1 MLISRTGSPEDAP
14 SLRPLLEHEDQ
25 NVRTHIV
32 EALLKFKDPWA
43 VIGLRKAI
51 GSKDRGVSSRAFFMA
66 GSYQVADV
74 AQDLVSMIK
83 RMVLFKSDYG
93 VNEEIIRALGQI
105 GDPCAIPVLE
115 KLARTTRTFYP
126 KSLSHMKVVLFRSL
140 AGYPNEYL
148 TALLNTGKESSDERI
163 QRTCRELMERK

>member
-1 MLISRTGSPEDAP
+1 
-14 SLRPLLEHEDQ
+14 LEHEDQ
-25 NVRTHIV
+25 NVRTDV
-32 EALLKFKDPWA
+32 LEALLKFKDPWA
-43 VIGLRKAI
+43 VIGLRKAF
-51 GSKDRGVSSRAFFMA
+51 GSRDRGVSSRAFFVA

-83 RMVLFKSDYG
+83 RVILFKSDYQ

-126 KSLSHMKVVLFRSL
+126 KKLSHMKVVLFRSL

-148 TALLNTGKESSDERI
+148 TALLNIGKESSDERI
-163 QRTCRELMERK
+163 LRTCRELMERK